1 MAELVLTRVT
11 TERRKARP
19 GRAQR
24 RRAVLAALDN
34 WIGWS
39 GVLIAVVMLAII
51 LTYVFWLV
59 HVRSEVVQLGRQI
72 SALNDRLHQ
81 VELEEEAAR
90 LKFQALQNPQW
101 LEKQAAALKLAA
113 PQPDQVVVLGEK

>member
-1 MAELVLTRVT
+1 
-11 TERRKARP
+11 
-19 GRAQR
+19 
-24 RRAVLAALDN
+24 
-34 WIGWS
+34 
-39 GVLIAVVMLAII
+39 VLIAVVMLAII